1 MFTDEWLAKFAIS
14 IQSISLPQLTL
25 SSGNKAGEAVVDDTP
40 QGWFQSMANTSPTY
54 ASSKE
59 ITIKFLDTQDPVIEK
74 FIYPW
79 FIYCMRTNDKKYT
92 ADSLQK
98 ELNKQYSV
106 NSFIKDTLKEGAS
119 KAVSWATQGA
129 NAPSGVKK
137 AGESVLNALNR
148 AKNILLNEGPH
159 TFPRMDI
166 VIKFYRTDEV
176 MGISE
181 LMNPN
186 FIYKIYGAY
195 PVEIT
200 LVDPMSGKGTSASD
214 IQRPV
219 KFAYNHIV
227 CLPDASWEEKY
238 FRSGQHFPYK
248 GLSPAKLLS
257 QAQNMT
263 ATVAGQANSLSRA
276 FK

>member
-1 MFTDEWLAKFAIS
+1 MFLKPDYNLKNIYEIDFA
-14 IQSISLPQLTL
+14 
-25 SSGNKAGEAVVDDTP
+25 
-40 QGWFQSMANTSPTY
+40 
-54 ASSKE
+54 
-59 ITIKFLDTQDPVIEK
+59 
-74 FIYPW
+74 
-79 FIYCMRTNDKKYT
+79 
-92 ADSLQK
+92 
-98 ELNKQYSV
+98 ELNQQAIKCLMFDLDSTV
-106 NSFIKDTLKEGAS
+106 MVSKSSNFLPETVEWFNSFIKDTLKEGAS

-148 AKNILLNEGPH
+148 AKNILLNESPH